1 MAKPKV
7 PMRAPE
13 IDIAET
19 INAAMMDGLDDAVA
33 PGDAV
38 KAFNVRL
45 PVTLHRAAAQLAL
58 DEGTK
63 INRLVIEALR
73 DLLEKRGRTA
83 P

>member
-1 MAKPKV
+1 MAKAKV
-7 PMRAPE
+7 AMRGPSEVASAIE
-13 IDIAET
+13 
-19 INAAMMDGLDDAVA
+19 AALADDTGVA
-33 PGDAV
+33 PGETV

-45 PVTLHRAAAQLAL
+45 PVTLHKAAAQLAL

-73 DLLEKRGRTA
+73 DLLVKRGRTA

>member
-1 MAKPKV
+1 MAKPKMA
-7 PMRAPE
+7 MRGPAE
-13 IDIAET
+13 VAAAMDIAT
-19 INAAMMDGLDDAVA
+19 GGDQPADD
-33 PGDAV
+33 V

-45 PVTLHRAAAQLAL
+45 PVTLHKAAAQLAL

-73 DLLEKRGRTA
+73 DLLEKRGRTV

>member
-1 MAKPKV
+1 MAKGRV
-7 PMRAPE
+7 AMRGPAEVVEAMDVAVNGEAPA
-13 IDIAET
+13 D
-19 INAAMMDGLDDAVA
+19 
-33 PGDAV
+33 DAV

>member
-1 MAKPKV
+1 MAKGRV
-7 PMRAPE
+7 AMRGP
-13 IDIAET
+13 AEVVE
-19 INAAMMDGLDDAVA
+19 AMDAVVNGDA
-33 PGDAV
+33 QTDDAV